1 MGVEQTKTIQWFPG
15 HMAKTRRQIREQ
27 LKLVDAVAEIV
38 DARIP
43 AASRNPELA
52 ALVEGKPRIVVMT
65 KADMADEAATRRWLA
80 AFERQGT
87 PAIAVDCKT
96 GKGVGGFVPLLR
108 GVLQDKIAAWQAKGV
123 KNHPIRVM
131 VVGIPNVGK
140 SSFINRMARGGRA
153 KVEDR
158 PGVTRSNQWFVT
170 DGGVQLL
177 DTPGVLWP
185 KFEDQQVAMLLAYT
199 GAIRDE
205 ILDPEELASGL
216 AGLLR
221 REYADRLTGRYKLAG
236 ELPEDGYA
244 LLESIGRRRG
254 MMVSGGE
261 IDTERAAIMLLDEY
275 RGGKLGR
282 LTLEMPEEPGKDMR
296 S

>member
-1 MGVEQTKTIQWFPG
+1 
-15 HMAKTRRQIREQ
+15 
-27 LKLVDAVAEIV
+27 
-38 DARIP
+38 
-43 AASRNPELA
+43 
-52 ALVEGKPRIVVMT
+52 
-65 KADMADEAATRRWLA
+65 
-80 AFERQGT
+80 
-87 PAIAVDCKT
+87 
-96 GKGVGGFVPLLR
+96 
-108 GVLQDKIAAWQAKGV
+108 
-123 KNHPIRVM
+123 
-131 VVGIPNVGK
+131 
-140 SSFINRMARGGRA
+140 
-153 KVEDR
+153 
-158 PGVTRSNQWFVT
+158 
-170 DGGVQLL
+170 
-177 DTPGVLWP
+177 
-185 KFEDQQVAMLLAYT
+185 MLLAYT

-205 ILDPEELASGL
+205 ILDPEELAGGL

>member
-108 GVLQDKIAAWQAKGV
+108 GVLQDKIAAWQAKGM

-177 DTPGVLWP
+177 DTPGCFGRNLRISRLRCCSRIPARSGTRSW
-185 KFEDQQVAMLLAYT
+185 
-199 GAIRDE
+199 IRR
-205 ILDPEELASGL
+205 SWR
-216 AGLLR
+216 AGLR
-221 REYADRLTGRYKLAG
+221 DCCGGSMPTG
-236 ELPEDGYA
+236 
-244 LLESIGRRRG
+244 
-254 MMVSGGE
+254 
-261 IDTERAAIMLLDEY
+261 
-275 RGGKLGR
+275 
-282 LTLEMPEEPGKDMR
+282 
-296 S
+296 

>member
-1 MGVEQTKTIQWFPG
+1 MEQTKTIQWFPG

-108 GVLQDKIAAWQAKGV
+108 GVLQDKIAAWQAKGM

-205 ILDPEELASGL
+205 ILDPEELAGGL

-221 REYADRLTGRYKLAG
+221 REYADRLTERYKLAG